1 MRRRSLVVS
10 LSLFVTLWAA
20 GPASGSV
27 FDLLPEVVQG
37 MPRAPGDGS
46 GGTRRTVT
54 VNGFPMHLSTGR
66 TERPVEAVLDYYE
79 ARYQGGAMKDVLGRP
94 FSLRRG
100 GPEQGMLLSV
110 EVPDQATAKQVVN
123 LERPFLSAGPLRMVQ
138 ARRRGLQTDYLT
150 VWSEKPLPESFF
162 RDGRDGQGGD
172 APGADV
178 PGVPRPQGRRTL
190 SFSEPKA
197 GYTLVIYE
205 VNESADW
212 ALQRAAASL
221 SGAGFNQDMG
231 FAGAARKQ
239 GRQSV
244 RFSKGGRD
252 VVITARSIREGR
264 EGRGGGTQLIYL
276 TRDLS

>member
-1 MRRRSLVVS
+1 MRRLLCASLT
-10 LSLFVTLWAA
+10 LCATLWAA

-46 GGTRRTVT
+46 GGSRRTVT
-54 VNGFPMHLSTGR
+54 VNGFPMHLSTGQ

-100 GPEQGMLLSV
+100 GPDQGMLLSV
-110 EVPDQATAKQVVN
+110 EVPDQATARQVVN

-138 ARRRGLQTDYLT
+138 ARRRGMQTDYLT
-150 VWSEKPLPESFF
+150 VWSEKPLPDSFF
-162 RDGRDGQGGD
+162 QDGQDGQDGGD

-190 SFSEPKA
+190 SFTEPKA

-205 VNESADW
+205 VNDGVDG
-212 ALQRAAASL
+212 ALQRAASSL
-221 SGAGFNQDMG
+221 SGAGFNQDVG
-231 FAGAARKQ
+231 FAGAARQKGKQ
-239 GRQSV
+239 SM
-244 RFSKGGRD
+244 RFSKGVRD
-252 VVITARSIREGR
+252 VVITARPIREGR
-264 EGRGGGTQLIYL
+264 GVGTQLIYL